1 MMSGGMMRRIL
12 VLYGTT
18 DGGHTAKIATF
29 FGDTLK
35 EWGFDV
41 DVVDARSARS
51 RPEDY
56 HGIVVAA
63 SVHGGTYQRA
73 VRHWVSAH
81 PDGLQGNPLR
91 SFLSVWPSCRQSLK
105 CSGR

>member
-41 DVVDARSARS
+41 DVVDARNKA
-51 RPEDY
+51 
-56 HGIVVAA
+56 
-63 SVHGGTYQRA
+63 
-73 VRHWVSAH
+73 
-81 PDGLQGNPLR
+81 
-91 SFLSVWPSCRQSLK
+91 
-105 CSGR
+105 